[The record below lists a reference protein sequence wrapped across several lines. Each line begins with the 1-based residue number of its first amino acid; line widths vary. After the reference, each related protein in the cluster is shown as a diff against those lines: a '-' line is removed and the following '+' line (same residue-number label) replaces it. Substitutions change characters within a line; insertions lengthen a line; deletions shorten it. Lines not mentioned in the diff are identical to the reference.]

1 MNIAAVMATLDIWDL
16 DRNAKHALL
25 VLACRADQHTA
36 MAEVSFGRV
45 AADMKIGYYGAT
57 HALERVVESGYLT
70 VDKSPGQVP
79 LWMLTS
85 AVNLRDPGKT
95 SAVPPRSE
103 QQPPRSDR
111 GLRIKEKDKNSA
123 AASLA
128 DTASGDA
135 VDEGGPAFADH
146 ARRLRIIRGKETED

>member
-85 AVNLRDPGKT
+85 AVNLD
-95 SAVPPRSE
+95 SVESVPLATLVERLG
-103 QQPPRSDR
+103 RLSDER
-111 GLRIKEKDKNSA
+111 MRQICRALEVAGACEA
-123 AASLA
+123 
-128 DTASGDA
+128 
-135 VDEGGPAFADH
+135 
-146 ARRLRIIRGKETED
+146 